1 MLLEALATIGFFF
14 GSLIIGFILLIV
26 IAYVWATV
34 KTNKDRKK
42 WNNRYYR

>member
-1 MLLEALATIGFFF
+1 MLFEALATVGFFL
-14 GSLIIGFILLIV
+14 GSLIVGGILTII

-34 KTNKDRKK
+34 KTNKERNA